1 MASIRTG
8 IELQDNFSPVLEGIM
23 VSVSEAV
30 NGMQQMQHTMN
41 AGVDTSAITD
51 AVDDIDSAT
60 AAARELTEALQNIHA
75 PIVNLD
81 QPSVPRTEPSYQQ
94 DVPPQRLANPPP
106 TVNAVVTDQPEINV
120 PDDITVPVT
129 AEVTQ
134 QPVIDTPEPITV
146 PVTPEITDTPD
157 IAYSDITVPVTP
169 VVTGQAEI
177 DTPDPIE
184 VPVTPVITDQPQLN
198 TPEPVTV
205 PVTAEVTD
213 TPDIEVPDEL
223 TVPVTPIVTDQPEIN
238 VPDDIT
244 VPVTAEV
251 TQQPVIDTPEPI
263 TVPVTPEIT
272 DTPELNI
279 PEVEIP
285 QPDVSGV
292 QQYANLINLVDNALQ
307 KIVDVQ
313 NRINTQSAGID
324 VLPDDTQSKITEV
337 NAKIQQMQAALN
349 YLRDN
354 PMNLD
359 AEATLL
365 QIQRLN
371 TSIDQT
377 LQAQKELDTAL
388 QGMDMPDISP
398 VDIPVNV
405 DIPEP
410 LVDPDQPPIIIPI
423 QWEGWKSGADVF
435 TSTGVERFQS
445 EVQAANK
452 ALNTLNR
459 TQQQIE
465 QNAAQLEILPNS
477 AMQDITSLGQ
487 RLTWITERIQVIESN
502 PLNLGTDEA
511 NAELEQLRSQLDA
524 ALHAQDD
531 LNAALQDMDVS
542 AANNAYLRLSQTIG
556 NTERYIRDNIDEQGQ
571 FNQAIQ
577 EGASQADKLTDTIKG
592 VVAAYVSIQSVG
604 KALDI
609 SDQLTLTTS
618 RLDMMN
624 DGIQD
629 TSDLVKMVYAAAQD
643 ARGSFSDMADVVA
656 RFGNNAKDA
665 FSSSAE
671 VVAFADLVQKQMTI
685 AGASTQ
691 EASDAMLQLSQALG
705 SGVLRG
711 DELNSIFEQSPNLI
725 QTIADYLD
733 VPIGQIREMAADGE
747 LSAGVVKAAIFA
759 AADDINAKFESM
771 PMTWN
776 QIWTSFQNTALMA
789 FQPILQRLNQIA
801 NSDAFQGF
809 VNSAINAM
817 ASVANIILNIF
828 DLVGQIGTF
837 VANHWSVIGP
847 IVYGV
852 VGALAVYAAY
862 LAVIKAIEIA
872 SAAATTIHAVA
883 MSAKIGIT
891 AALTN
896 STMAATAAQM
906 GYNGALYACPLVW
919 IIVLIVALIA
929 LFYAAVGAINEL
941 AGTSISAT
949 GIIAGTFA
957 TLGAL
962 IYNVFALVWNIIA
975 AVVEFLVNVWTDPE
989 YAAKAFVVN
998 VGQAFINFALSLV
1011 TGMQSAVGLI
1021 VGLFYAFGQGAQNVF
1036 AEIVNFGI
1044 DAIVAIVNGWN
1055 SGVYEVKSAIV
1066 ELGTMFLDFL
1076 INCIQNNASAI
1087 GTFIGVWYV
1096 FQAAAYNVIAFIV
1109 NAFIDFVTA
1118 IVNLWQDG
1126 TYEIKSAFVAIGT
1139 LVLKVAQSILS
1150 TMGGLVSGVINGIIG
1165 GVNAALSGL
1174 NSVIDT
1180 VNMIPGV
1187 SISHIGEMNEVNLD
1201 FGASKLQ
1208 GVESDLQEWLGDEPE
1223 TWEAPWDKW
1232 ETKDLSDAYAE
1243 GQAKADEL
1251 ISNSVD
1257 ALENAKSELQEWL
1270 GDEPETWE
1278 APWDK
1283 WETKDINEAFKEGQ
1297 NIGADAVSN
1306 LENWLNNASNSMN
1319 EWLGEKPENYWE
1331 APTMDY
1337 INLSDAA
1344 KAGYEFGQGV
1354 EDKISSGFDSSTL
1367 LDGIP
1372 DVDFSNIS
1380 NGIAD
1385 GITDSGI
1392 GDGVG
1397 NIADN
1402 TADIKDALDVTNE
1415 DLKYLRDIAEQET
1428 INRYT
1433 TAEIHIE
1440 QTNNNNI
1447 NSDMDLDGIVDG
1459 LTDAVNEAV
1468 DEITEGVHG

>member
-30 NGMQQMQHTMN
+30 NGMQQMQRTMN
-41 AGVDTSAITD
+41 TGVDTSAITD

-177 DTPDPIE
+177 DAPDPIE

-198 TPEPVTV
+198 TPEPITV

-452 ALNTLNR
+452 ALNR

-502 PLNLGTDEA
+502 PLNLGTGEA

-542 AANNAYLRLSQTIG
+542 AANTAYLRLSQTIG

-656 RFGNNAKDA
+656 RFGNNAKEA

-962 IYNVFALVWNIIA
+962 IYNVFALIWNIIA

-1055 SGVYEVKSAIV
+1055 SGVYEVKSEIV

-1126 TYEIKSAFVAIGT
+1126 TYEIKSAFVEIGM

-1187 SISHIGEMNEVNLD
+1187 SISHIGEMDEVNLD

-1380 NGIAD
+1380 NGIGD